1 MERNFIV
8 VSVIL
13 LSVLLTGCSNGKAV
27 KDAESYTSTVEAMDI
42 PDDVKLIGL
51 GEATHGNVEFQELK
65 KEVFQTLIKQEN
77 VRVFV
82 IEGDF
87 GGGQQ
92 INDFILHGNG
102 TAKEAI
108 DTLDYAIYKTEQM
121 VDLVQWMHDY
131 NETASEEEKVY
142 FYGNDMQRYDYSKQ
156 GVLAFYKTVNT
167 DAYTNYGSK
176 LDHVSNETMWD
187 LTTEQL
193 NGVKQTAESIIQDLQ
208 SNEEA
213 YINQSSKEPY
223 AFALQYAQMLKQRTE
238 LLLND
243 KDYMKLRDEYMAQ
256 NLQWIMEF
264 EAARGNEKI
273 FFNGHN
279 GHVEKTS
286 ASLAGYKSMGNYLD
300 EQYGEAYFAI
310 GTDFVASKFQSKNG
324 SGERKNYKVKNN
336 NELVDAFREVDSNI
350 FFVDFEKA
358 SESEELADIL
368 SKEQKMANIGDDFRA
383 WYKFLKMFY
392 TIEMTPN
399 EAYDAMIIVKKAT
412 PTEVND

>member
-8 VSVIL
+8 VMVIL
-13 LSVLLTGCSNGKAV
+13 LAVLLTGCSGKAA
-27 KDAESYTSTVEAMDI
+27 DNADSFISTVEAMDI
-42 PDDVKLIGL
+42 PDGVKLIGL

-65 KEVFQTLIKQEN
+65 KDVFESLIKNEN

-92 INDFILHGNG
+92 INDFILNG
-102 TAKEAI
+102 TGTAEEAI
-108 DTLDYAIYKTEQM
+108 NTLDYAIYRTEQM

-131 NETASEEEKVY
+131 NATASEEEKLY
-142 FYGNDMQRYDYSKQ
+142 FYGNDMQRYDYNKE
-156 GVLAFYKTVNT
+156 GVLDYYKVVNENAFT
-167 DAYTNYGSK
+167 DYESK
-176 LDHVSNETMWD
+176 LTPVSNENMRE

-193 NGVKQTAESIIQDLQ
+193 NEINQTVEEIIQDLQ
-208 SNEEA
+208 SNEAA
-213 YINQSSKEPY
+213 YVEKSNKESHK
-223 AFALQYAQMLKQRTE
+223 FALHYAQIMKQRTE
-238 LLLND
+238 LFLND
-243 KDYMKLRDEYMAQ
+243 KDYMQLRDEYLAQ

-264 EAARGNEKI
+264 EAARGNDKV

-286 ASLAGYKSMGNYLD
+286 ASLAGYKSMGQYLD

-310 GTDFVASKFQSKNG
+310 GTDFTESKFQSKNG

-336 NELVDAFREVDSNI
+336 NELTEAFSKVESNI
-350 FFVDFEKA
+350 FYVDFEKA
-358 SESEELADIL
+358 GETEALKDII
-368 SKEQKMANIGDDFRA
+368 SKEQKMANIGDDFRY

-392 TIEMTPN
+392 TIEMVPN
-399 EAYDAMIIVKKAT
+399 EAYDGVIIVKEAT
-412 PTEVND
+412 PTNVKE

>member
-8 VSVIL
+8 VMVIL
-13 LSVLLTGCSNGKAV
+13 LAVLLTGCSGKAA
-27 KDAESYTSTVEAMDI
+27 DNADSFISTVEAMDI
-42 PDDVKLIGL
+42 PDGVKLIGL

-65 KEVFQTLIKQEN
+65 KDVFESLIKNEN

-92 INDFILHGNG
+92 INDFILNG
-102 TAKEAI
+102 TGTAEEAI
-108 DTLDYAIYKTEQM
+108 NTLDYAIYRTEQM

-131 NETASEEEKVY
+131 NATASEEEKLY
-142 FYGNDMQRYDYSKQ
+142 FYGNDMQRYDYNKK
-156 GVLAFYKTVNT
+156 GVLDYYKVVNENAFT
-167 DAYTNYGSK
+167 DYESK
-176 LDHVSNETMWD
+176 LTPVSNENMRE

-193 NGVKQTAESIIQDLQ
+193 NEINQTVEEIIQDLQ
-208 SNEEA
+208 SNEAA
-213 YINQSSKEPY
+213 YVEKSNKESHK
-223 AFALQYAQMLKQRTE
+223 FALHYAQIMKQRTE
-238 LLLND
+238 LFLND
-243 KDYMKLRDEYMAQ
+243 KDYMQLRDEYLAQ

-264 EAARGNEKI
+264 EAARGNDKV

-286 ASLAGYKSMGNYLD
+286 ASLAGYKSMGQYLD

-310 GTDFVASKFQSKNG
+310 GTDFTQSKFQSKNG

-336 NELVDAFREVDSNI
+336 NELTDAFSKVESNI
-350 FFVDFEKA
+350 FYVDFEKA
-358 SESEELADIL
+358 GELEALKDII
-368 SKEQKMANIGDDFRA
+368 SKKQKMPNIGDDFRY

-392 TIEMTPN
+392 TIEMVPN
-399 EAYDAMIIVKKAT
+399 EAYDGVIIVKEAT
-412 PTEVND
+412 PTSVKE